1 MTNNLKIE
9 VLVSNIPEDGSI
21 ASQFPSQEYVGQQLA
36 KKANLSPEGRL
47 DPSHAPDY
55 TEIPGLYEHIEDTKD
70 EIGLSIASS
79 LQDAKGYTNQQLS
92 TSLQTK
98 ADLVNGKIP
107 FDQIPFSADIEDQ
120 IQINVENI
128 TAVVDQKVAQV
139 VGQVNQAATAANA
152 YTDTKVAENKAYVDN
167 TIGNVIEDVER
178 LGVSKAVTIP
188 TYLTPEAGVAAGTGV
203 AAGAYYNV
211 RSTEDDAV
219 AIEYQNVGGV
229 PTPSG
234 KSYPSFAYVQEISE
248 YTAMPFSI
256 DRIYYLNARAVLENG
271 EIVKSTVD
279 GNVNNPNNDMTGW
292 LNESK
297 SITRVVQ
304 SLAELSTVAGHT
316 DQQLA
321 LVMGLGGGRF
331 YWDAVSNEPDD
342 GGLVIS
348 VGVGTAGRWKRI
360 TQGFID
366 FEMFG
371 ARGFPNNDHTAIRNA
386 LGALA
391 KGYRLEAKAGAK
403 YLLTGSD
410 IFIDLPYKSSAVLN
424 FNNAELVCGCIVQ
437 ISSLQPD
444 VMLSLTGDVR
454 MGATSIPVVSAA
466 EVSVGDVIV
475 LDSPAV
481 RDTIGT
487 TTRQTYRVRDVVDNT
502 IFIFGEVVCDMT
514 AAQIAASGKTG
525 SLTLRLVKALNKVT
539 VNNLQHRHYNYAAS
553 PEEVSFRVNKT
564 SVVEVENS
572 TIHGPLRAGI
582 RHTDCG
588 EVYHYGTK
596 AENVGYAKGDTT
608 DGDVGNQYGY
618 AVIATNT
625 WKIRYTAC
633 RFAGGWTGL
642 DSAIGVVLTESRA
655 SAFENTVRGLSTHPG
670 CWILDIQDSSFINAS
685 FGASSTSG
693 VIAKNNTFKAKPTI
707 SQNIQ
712 LPKKPNNGM
721 IITGNMFIDFAA
733 TNGDTFTTAY
743 TGGTG
748 PGSLSE
754 NIKIDV
760 DISDNEFT
768 GMHGLLLSELE
779 TETIYI
785 QRNKLKTP
793 MTALRTNNYLAVRF
807 PTSLCV
813 IDGNEFWASSISRD
827 IEFYGTVSDGLEIR
841 IENNIKKYSYG
852 NLSFPSLVRLPSR
865 GTATN
870 CRLIVRG
877 NSGNYTSDL
886 LRYTPTAAD
895 WVADLVS
902 GNDGFLMPCMR
913 EQGWTVK
920 VYANN
925 IMKTLPHAQTVINQN
940 HNNLIVV

>member
-1 MTNNLKIE
+1 MPKLLKTPFAIDAAE
-9 VLVSNIPEDGSI
+9 GFRTDIQESTGAAPNSATYQVGFPPVTMQSI
-21 ASQFPSQEYVGQQLA
+21 ASNGMPPKGSDLNGVLYDITD
-36 KKANLSPEGRL
+36 NLVFLTQGGGYGFDAAYATS
-47 DPSHAPDY
+47 
-55 TEIPGLYEHIEDTKD
+55 
-70 EIGLSIASS
+70 IG
-79 LQDAKGYTNQQLS
+79 GY
-92 TSLQTK
+92 
-98 ADLVNGKIP
+98 P
-107 FDQIPFSADIEDQ
+107 
-120 IQINVENI
+120 
-128 TAVVDQKVAQV
+128 
-139 VGQVNQAATAANA
+139 
-152 YTDTKVAENKAYVDN
+152 
-167 TIGNVIEDVER
+167 
-178 LGVSKAVTIP
+178 
-188 TYLTPEAGVAAGTGV
+188 
-203 AAGAYYNV
+203 
-211 RSTEDDAV
+211 
-219 AIEYQNVGGV
+219 
-229 PTPSG
+229 
-234 KSYPSFAYVQEISE
+234 
-248 YTAMPFSI
+248 
-256 DRIYYLNARAVLENG
+256 LNARLRLTNG
-271 EIVKSTVD
+271 DIVKSTID
-279 GNVNNPNNDMTGW
+279 GNTNDPNVDMTGW
-292 LNESK
+292 RNESK
-297 SITRVVQ
+297 SIDRIVQ
-304 SLAELSTVAGHT
+304 SLAELSMVAGHT

-321 LVMGLGGGRF
+321 LVMGVGGGRF
-331 YWDAVSNEPDD
+331 YWDAVSTEPDD

-348 VGVGTAGRWKRI
+348 VGVGIAGRWKRI

-371 ARGFPNNDHTAIRNA
+371 ARGFPNNDHAAIKNA

-403 YLLTGSD
+403 YLLTGSN

-454 MGATSIPVVSAA
+454 MGETSIPVVSAA

-475 LDSPAV
+475 LDSPAL

-539 VNNLQHRHYNYAAS
+539 VNNLQHRHYNYVAS

-564 SVVEVENS
+564 SVVEIENS
-572 TIHGPLRAGI
+572 TIHGQLRAGI
-582 RHTDCG
+582 RHADCG

-596 AENVGYAKGDTT
+596 AENVGYAMGDTT
-608 DGDVGNQYGY
+608 GGDVGNQYGY

-625 WKIRYTAC
+625 WKIRYTTC

-642 DSAIGVVLTESRA
+642 DSAIGVVLTESRDSTFA
-655 SAFENTVRGLSTHPG
+655 NTFRGLSTHPG
-670 CWILDIQDSSFINAS
+670 SWLLDIQDSSFINAS

-693 VIAKNNTFKAKPTI
+693 VIAKNNFFKAKPTI

-721 IITGNMFIDFAA
+721 IITGNTFIDFAA

-748 PGSLSE
+748 AGSLSE
-754 NIKIDV
+754 NIKIRV
-760 DISDNEFT
+760 DISDNEFI
-768 GMHGLLLSELE
+768 GVHGLLLNELE
-779 TETIYI
+779 AETLYI

-813 IDGNEFWASSISRD
+813 IDSNEFWASSISRD
-827 IEFYGTVSDGLEIR
+827 IEFSGTVSDGLEIR

-865 GTATN
+865 GTAPN
-870 CRLIVRG
+870 CKLIVRG

-886 LRYTPTAAD
+886 LRYTPITEN
-895 WVADLVS
+895 WVADLIS

-913 EQGWTVK
+913 EQAWTVK

-925 IMKTLPHAQTVINQN
+925 IMKTLPHAQTVITQN

>member
-1 MTNNLKIE
+1 MPLINLDA
-9 VLVSNIPEDGSI
+9 VLNPLPELKDHILDYIPRATTSEFGIVALGSGI
-21 ASQFPSQEYVGQQLA
+21 NVDTFGRIYLDTQEY
-36 KKANLSPEGRL
+36 SDRL
-47 DPSHAPDY
+47 TA
-55 TEIPGLYEHIEDTKD
+55 IETTA
-70 EIGLSIASS
+70 AST
-79 LQDAKGYTNQQLS
+79 LETTVNTLE
-92 TSLQTK
+92 TK
-98 ADLVNGKIP
+98 ADELATSITQKLGMPNGIATLDSAGNIPASQLPSYVDDVLEYESVAAFPATGVTDKIYVETTGNTTYRWSGTTYVK
-107 FDQIPFSADIEDQ
+107 ITSGEVSSVAGKKGIVTLTKED
-120 IQINVENI
+120 
-128 TAVVDQKVAQV
+128 
-139 VGQVNQAATAANA
+139 VGLSN
-152 YTDTKVAENKAYVDN
+152 VDN
-167 TIGNVIEDVER
+167 TSD
-178 LGVSKAVTIP
+178 LSKP
-188 TYLTPEAGVAAGTGV
+188 
-203 AAGAYYNV
+203 
-211 RSTEDDAV
+211 
-219 AIEYQNVGGV
+219 
-229 PTPSG
+229 
-234 KSYPSFAYVQEISE
+234 ISIA
-248 YTAMPFSI
+248 TQ
-256 DRIYYLNARAVLENG
+256 AVLSVLDNKVKRGIANRYDSSLTYNSGERVVLTNG
-271 EIVKSTVD
+271 DIVKSTID
-279 GNVNNPNNDMTGW
+279 GNTNDPNVNMTGW

-297 SITRVVQ
+297 SITRIVQ

-321 LVMGLGGGRF
+321 LVMGLEGGRF

-348 VGVGTAGRWKRI
+348 VGVGIAGRWKRI

-371 ARGFPNNDHTAIRNA
+371 AKGFPNNDHTAIRNA

-403 YLLTGSD
+403 YLLTGSN

-475 LDSPAV
+475 LDSPAL

-514 AAQIAASGKTG
+514 DAQIAASGKTG
-525 SLTLRLVKALNKVT
+525 SLALRLVKALNKVT
-539 VNNLQHRHYNYAAS
+539 VNNLQHRHYNYVAS

-564 SVVEVENS
+564 SVVEIENS

-625 WKIRYTAC
+625 WKIRYTTC

-655 SAFENTVRGLSTHPG
+655 SAFENTFRGLSTHPG
-670 CWILDIQDSSFINAS
+670 CWLLDIQDSSFINAS

-693 VIAKNNTFKAKPTI
+693 VIAKKNTFKAKPTI
-707 SQNIQ
+707 PQNIQ

-721 IITGNMFIDFAA
+721 IITGNTFIDFAT

-748 PGSLSE
+748 AGSLSE
-754 NIKIDV
+754 NIKIRV
-760 DISDNEFT
+760 DISDNEFI
-768 GMHGLLLSELE
+768 GVHGLLLSELE
-779 TETIYI
+779 SETIYI

-793 MTALRTNNYLAVRF
+793 MTALRTNNYLAVRL

-813 IDGNEFWASSISRD
+813 IDNNEFWASSISRD
-827 IEFYGTVSDGLEIR
+827 IELYGTVSDGLEIR
-841 IENNIKKYSYG
+841 IENNTKKYSYG
-852 NLSFPSLVRLPSR
+852 NLSFPSLVRLPLR
-865 GTATN
+865 GTAPN
-870 CRLIVRG
+870 CKLIVRG

-886 LRYTPTAAD
+886 LRYTPIAED
-895 WVADLVS
+895 WVADLIS

-925 IMKTLPHAQTVINQN
+925 IMKTLPHAQTVISQN